1 MSIYAHDEHIS
12 SNKIGMTVSEQN
24 PKESLEFHPPLSEK
38 TSFLLSKI
46 TSGNQSQ
53 SIHLGYLI
61 EQFKGRSFGGLLL
74 ILSILVLLP
83 IVSFIAGIII
93 LLVGLQMLLGLP
105 MPILPKFIMQ
115 QQVDKRSFESFVD
128 KVIPWLVRS
137 EKYIR
142 PRWFFFAHTIG
153 QRLLGCLILL
163 LALVSLMPLPFSN
176 MPPSIALILIS
187 LGVLERDGVL
197 ITLGI
202 FISSLAIFIGY
213 LILLFVINAI

>member
-1 MSIYAHDEHIS
+1 
-12 SNKIGMTVSEQN
+12 MTVSEQN

>member
-1 MSIYAHDEHIS
+1 M
-12 SNKIGMTVSEQN
+12 SEQN
-24 PKESLEFHPPLSEK
+24 SKESIVLHPPLSEK

-46 TSGNQSQ
+46 TSGNESK

-74 ILSILVLLP
+74 ILSILALLP

-93 LLVGLQMLLGLP
+93 FLVGLQMLLGLTI
-105 MPILPKFIMQ
+105 PILPKFIMQ
-115 QQVDKRSFESFVD
+115 QKVDKRSFEAFVG

-142 PRWFFFAHTIG
+142 PRWLFFAHTIG
-153 QRLLGCLILL
+153 QRLLGCLICL
-163 LALVSLMPLPFSN
+163 LALVSIMPFPLSN

-187 LGVLERDGVL
+187 LGILERDGVL
-197 ITLGI
+197 ISLGI
-202 FISSLAIFIGY
+202 CISSVALSIGY
-213 LILLFVINAI
+213 FILLFVINSVSSMV

>member
-1 MSIYAHDEHIS
+1 
-12 SNKIGMTVSEQN
+12 MTVSEQN

-153 QRLLGCLILL
+153 QRLLGCLI
-163 LALVSLMPLPFSN
+163 F
-176 MPPSIALILIS
+176 
-187 LGVLERDGVL
+187 
-197 ITLGI
+197 
-202 FISSLAIFIGY
+202 
-213 LILLFVINAI
+213 NAFAF

>member
-1 MSIYAHDEHIS
+1 MP
-12 SNKIGMTVSEQN
+12 EQN
-24 PKESLEFHPPLSEK
+24 VKESIELHPPLSEK

-46 TSGNQSQ
+46 TSGNASK

-74 ILSILVLLP
+74 ILSILALLP

-93 LLVGLQMLLGLP
+93 LLVGLQMLLGVTI
-105 MPILPKFIMQ
+105 PILPKFIMQ
-115 QQVDKRSFESFVD
+115 QKVDKRNFESFVD
-128 KVIPWLVRS
+128 KVLPWLVRS

-142 PRWFFFAHTIG
+142 PRWLFFAHTIG
-153 QRLLGCLILL
+153 QRLLGCLIFM

-187 LGVLERDGVL
+187 LGILERDGIL
-197 ITLGI
+197 ISIGI
-202 FISSLAIFIGY
+202 CISSLAISIGY
-213 LILLFVINAI
+213 FILLFVINSIDLMV